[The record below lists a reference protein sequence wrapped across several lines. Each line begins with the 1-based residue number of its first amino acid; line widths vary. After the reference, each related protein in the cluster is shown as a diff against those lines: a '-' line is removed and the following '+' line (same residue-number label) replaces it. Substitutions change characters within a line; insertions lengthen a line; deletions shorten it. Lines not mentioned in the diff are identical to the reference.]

1 MSRRLFRIEGSVLD
15 IPYTVKS
22 VVRYEECRYSP
33 LTNTTVYKLKVGRNF
48 VTYDVRELIVRY
60 AMTSK
65 ISPLEGKILIN

>member
-1 MSRRLFRIEGSVLD
+1 MFRIEGSVLD

-22 VVRYEECRYSP
+22 VVKYEECRFSP
-33 LTNTTVYKLKVGRNF
+33 LPNTTVYKLRVGRNF

-65 ISPLEGKILIN
+65 ISPLEGNCNFNP